1 MSKNIFGMKK
11 YLIIALVLIS
21 GAGISQNPRAVIDSA
36 NAAYTD
42 GEYREALL
50 LYDSVYQMGYE
61 SSALYYNLGNSYFKT
76 DDIANAILFY
86 ERALKL
92 APRDEDIKGNLEM
105 ARQLTLDK
113 IDKVPVLFYE
123 RWWNNLRNLFTM
135 DGWAYIFVIS
145 FVAFLI
151 LLAVFLLSKAI
162 GLKKISFYSAMV
174 VFLVAALSLIFA
186 IKQENHLIKASDA
199 IVFKPSVTV
208 KASPDEESV
217 NLFVIHEGTK
227 VYILDKLGDW
237 YEVRIDNG
245 SVGWIPKETVEV
257 I

>member
-1 MSKNIFGMKK
+1 MKK

-21 GAGISQNPRAVIDSA
+21 GAGISQNPAAVIDSA

-42 GEYREALL
+42 GEFREALS

-61 SSALYYNLGNSYFKT
+61 SAALYYNLGNSYFKA

-92 APRDEDIKGNLEM
+92 APGDEDIKGNLEM

-113 IDKVPVLFYE
+113 IDKVPELFYE
-123 RWWNNLRNLFTM
+123 RWWSSLQNLFTM
-135 DGWAYIFVIS
+135 DGWAFIFVIS
-145 FVAFLI
+145 LAVFLV
-151 LLAVFLLSKAI
+151 LLAVFLLSR
-162 GLKKISFYSAMV
+162 GVWLKKVSFLSGIV
-174 VFLVAALSLIFA
+174 VFLVTALSLTFA
-186 IKQENHLIKASDA
+186 IKQENNLIKESDA

-245 SVGWIPKETVEV
+245 SVGWIPQHTVEV